1 MSNAITT
8 TTPTLP
14 NSFNKE
20 FSSKSLE
27 LLGTL
32 GEATV
37 TASEVM
43 LPLAKSLIADGI
55 VYTDLFSP
63 DGGSVETQK
72 QSTCTA
78 EWFHGYLKSVCTKA
92 LPARTQAQIAWTDDF
107 IKEQADPEFAKAT
120 RSKATKQINTVIARC
135 RDKMYGISDG
145 ISNGKK
151 NNARKLDRRVLEEV
165 GKLVKALKVHGSL
178 EQAPTLCF
186 DHEQAWDFGVCT
198 MQQVLTKV
206 STLAEGKKL
215 SKRQNK

>member
-14 NSFNKE
+14 NSFAKE
-20 FSSKSLE
+20 FSSNTLG

-32 GEATV
+32 GHATV

-63 DGGSVETQK
+63 DGGAVETRK

-78 EWFHGYLKSVCTKA
+78 EWFHGYLKNACTKA
-92 LPARTQAQIAWTDDF
+92 LPAHTQAEIAWTDDY
-107 IKEQADPEFAKAT
+107 IKEQADPEFAKT
-120 RSKATKQINTVIARC
+120 KRSKATKQINTVIAKC

-151 NNARKLDRRVLEEV
+151 NDARKLDRRILEEA
-165 GKLVKALKVHGSL
+165 GKLVKALKAHGSL
-178 EQAPTLCF
+178 EQSPTLCF
-186 DHEQAWDFGVCT
+186 DHEQTWDFGVCT

-206 STLAEGKKL
+206 STLADGKKL
-215 SKRQNK
+215 SE

>member
-14 NSFNKE
+14 NSFAKE

-32 GEATV
+32 GHATV
-37 TASEVM
+37 TQAEVM

-63 DGGSVETQK
+63 DGGAVETRK

-78 EWFHGYLKSVCTKA
+78 EWFHGYLKDACTKA
-92 LPARTQAQIAWTDDF
+92 LPAHTQAEIAWTDDY
-107 IKEQADPEFAKAT
+107 IKEQADPELAKT
-120 RSKATKQINTVIARC
+120 KRSKATKQINVVIAKC
-135 RDKMYGISDG
+135 RDKMYAISDG

-151 NNARKLDRRVLEEV
+151 NDARKLDRRVLEEV
-165 GKLVKALKVHGSL
+165 GKLVKALKAHGSL

-186 DHEQAWDFGVCT
+186 DHEQAWDFGLCT

-215 SKRQNK
+215 SSK